1 MTTGNT
7 LPPAELLEPRAE
19 RYARCQAN
27 PSTSLVRCHSVI
39 VDGEERFFTQTF
51 VLGTGFVWPSDS
63 NVLGPAGYEL
73 LWDHIETVG
82 ELCPKKAINQLARQI
97 PVSPQSVFFAARTPP
112 HAVDGQQAA
121 TILVVR
127 DGTLKLE
134 KLQLEAHGLVP
145 EAEIV
150 FMLKR

>member
-19 RYARCQAN
+19 RYARCRAN
-27 PSTSLVRCHSVI
+27 PSAPLVRCYSV
-39 VDGEERFFTQTF
+39 VVEGEERFFTQTF
-51 VLGTGFVWPSDS
+51 VLGTGFVWPSES
-63 NVLGPAGYEL
+63 KVLGPAGYGL

-82 ELCPKKAINQLARQI
+82 ELCPKKALNELARQI
-97 PVSPQSVFFAARTPP
+97 PKSPGSVFLAARTTP
-112 HAVDGQQAA
+112 HTVDGQQAA
-121 TILVVR
+121 TILVVVN
-127 DGTLKLE
+127 GTLKLE